1 MFTFSE
7 NHLTS
12 LGAEITTRE
21 IKQQP
26 ELWQEAF
33 DYYIRESQRIT
44 NFLKMIK
51 DAHEH
56 IRVIFTGA
64 GTSAYVGDTIL
75 PYLKEKGD
83 EAHFEFQTVATT
95 HLVSNH
101 KSYFKAEIPTVLV
114 SFARSGNSPESL
126 ASVELGKQIVNDFYQ
141 ITITCAP
148 DGKLAQ
154 HAAGD
159 DKNLLLL
166 MPSRSNDQGFAMTGS
181 FTCMTLTALLTFD
194 PTGLEG
200 KEAIVTQLIAMGNDV
215 IVREA
220 EIQAFVDLDFN
231 RVIYLG
237 SGGLAGLAR
246 EVQLKIL
253 ELTAGKVA
261 TAFDSSLGFR
271 HGPKSFVDE
280 KSLVFLFVSNDA
292 YTRKYDIDMLT
303 ELDGDKVAQTICG
316 ISVDG
321 NLKFEGTNFLFEGSY
336 GQVPDAY
343 LALPYAMFG
352 QALSL
357 FTAIKVGN
365 RPDTPSPSG
374 TVNRVVKGV
383 NIYSITDTE

>member
-1 MFTFSE
+1 VFTFSE

-44 NFLKMIK
+44 DFLKVIT
-51 DAHEH
+51 DTHEH
-56 IRVIFTGA
+56 VRVIFTGA

-75 PYLKEKGD
+75 PYLKEIGD

-95 HLVSNH
+95 NLVSNP

-126 ASVELGKQIVNDFYQ
+126 ASVELGKQLVNDFYQ

-154 HAAGD
+154 HSDGD

-194 PTGLEG
+194 PAEPEE
-200 KEAIVTQLIAMGNDV
+200 KEAIVSQIISMGRNVIA
-215 IVREA
+215 REVD
-220 EIQAFVDLDFN
+220 IQAFVDLDFN

-271 HGPKSFVDE
+271 HGPKSFVDD
-280 KSLVFLFVSNDA
+280 KSLVFVFVSNDA

-321 NLKFEGTNFLFEGSY
+321 KLKFEGTNFLFEESY

-352 QALSL
+352 QTLSL

-374 TVNRVVKGV
+374 TVNRIVKGV
-383 NIYSITDTE
+383 NIYSVADSE